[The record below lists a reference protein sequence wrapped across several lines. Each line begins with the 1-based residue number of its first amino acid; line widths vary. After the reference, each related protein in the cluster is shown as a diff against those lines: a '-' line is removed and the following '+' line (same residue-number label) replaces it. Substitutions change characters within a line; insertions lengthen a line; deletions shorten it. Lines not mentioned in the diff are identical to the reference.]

1 MVLPTYHAII
11 SLPLS
16 ILSRLSILDLFLF
29 VAGIVLYKHD
39 PYAFKTCAL
48 TLLASWCEDRRYPW
62 TISVP
67 YRIDESNLPLPDND
81 EDDEDDPPIPA
92 PVTPPIP
99 ASVYLSI
106 PAPVSGSIPAPVP
119 PPIPVPVYG
128 ATPHSSIIR
137 QSGCLPVPTEKGL
150 AFRDRLA
157 QDKSRLTASMRHL
170 HRSNQ
175 WHSSPT
181 WQLHHTGTHRHNS
194 HSNV

>member
-1 MVLPTYHAII
+1 MVPPTYHAII

-39 PYAFKTCAL
+39 PHAFKTCAL
-48 TLLASWCEDRRYPW
+48 ALLASWCEDQRYPW

-81 EDDEDDPPIPA
+81 EDNKDDPPIPA

-99 ASVYLSI
+99 APVYLSI

-137 QSGCLPVPTEKGL
+137 QSGRLPVPTEKGL
-150 AFRDRLA
+150 AFRDRLV
-157 QDKSRLTASMRHL
+157 QDKSRLTR
-170 HRSNQ
+170 Q
-175 WHSSPT
+175 
-181 WQLHHTGTHRHNS
+181 
-194 HSNV
+194 